1 MTTAM
6 ADGNAKEDDEF
17 WIPMM
22 PAAAAVAAQPDV
34 GAPHAPQ
41 PPQAPHEA
49 YNFRQHILCANCGC
63 AGHVYRECNLP
74 ITSLG
79 LLCFRWAVAGD
90 GVGGLRRFPQYL
102 MVQRKFSLCFV
113 EFVRGKYDLQN
124 RGYIARLLESMTPV
138 ERERIRSMTFQ
149 ELWYGFWQTDHSRV
163 YARDF
168 QHAYDKFRALK
179 EGYYLRHPTTREL
192 SHVTLARLLEDTVS
206 RQTEPEW
213 GFPKGRRNINEKD
226 LRCALREFREET
238 GVDVREVQVH
248 AGLRPLEEVF
258 TGCNRVRYRHVY
270 YVAQIKQTVEAP
282 AGTGLPGQEGLG
294 GGLCED
300 VRLQGDRGQ
309 MREISRVSWLD
320 AEGVLARIARHNVDR
335 RVMFEHA
342 HRVILSSPGLYA
354 LARARF

>member
-1 MTTAM
+1 MTM

-22 PAAAAVAAQPDV
+22 PLSVNPPPLSV
-34 GAPHAPQ
+34 GAP
-41 PPQAPHEA
+41 PPPPPPRQEA
-49 YNFRQHILCANCGC
+49 AVGHNFRQHILCANCGC

-79 LLCFRWAVAGD
+79 LLCFRWAVAED
-90 GVGGLRRFPQYL
+90 GVGGLIRFPQYL

-138 ERERIRSMTFQ
+138 ERERIRTMTFK

-168 QHAYDKFRALK
+168 QQAHDKFRSL
-179 EGYYLRHPTTREL
+179 EQGYYLRHPVTKEL
-192 SHVTLARLLEDTVS
+192 SRVALAGLLDDTVS

-238 GVDVREVQVH
+238 GVDVREVHVH
-248 AGLRPLEEVF
+248 TGLRPLEEVF

-270 YVAQIKQTVEAP
+270 YVAQIKQAVEAS
-282 AGTGLPGQEGLG
+282 AGAHSSGEGLG
-294 GGLCED
+294 ELCED

-320 AEGVLARIARHNVDR
+320 AAGVLARIARHNADR

-342 HRVILSSPGLYA
+342 HRMILSSPGLYA
-354 LARARF
+354 LSRTRVF